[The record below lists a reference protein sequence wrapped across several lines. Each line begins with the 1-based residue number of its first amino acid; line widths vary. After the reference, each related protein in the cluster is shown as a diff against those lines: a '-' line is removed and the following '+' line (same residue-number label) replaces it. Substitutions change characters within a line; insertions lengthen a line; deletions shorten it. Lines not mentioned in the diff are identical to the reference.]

1 MEWRVTGGYRLVM
14 VPQYP
19 ARPARRASDA
29 DRDQVIR
36 VLKDGSAQGRLSQ
49 ETFMARIDAALAA
62 KDSGELAALL
72 CDLPAPPREHPAS
85 PPPRPLSRRLGARVA
100 ATRAALTTQF
110 QAIVR
115 APQVPRLVLPRGR
128 AVFTIGRAHDCDLPL
143 ADMTV
148 SRYHAELR
156 RSGDEWLLVDVGSTN
171 GTRANGWRVG
181 HGFTV
186 RAGDCVTFGRVIFR
200 LADQA

>member
-1 MEWRVTGGYRLVM
+1 M
-14 VPQYP
+14 VPQDP

-36 VLKDGSAQGRLSQ
+36 VLKEESAQGRLSQ
-49 ETFMARIDAALAA
+49 ETFLARVDAALAA

-72 CDLPAPPREHPAS
+72 SDLPAPPREHQ
-85 PPPRPLSRRLGARVA
+85 PPPPTRRRRRLGAALADGR
-100 ATRAALTTQF
+100 ATLTAQF
-110 QAIVR
+110 GTLWR
-115 APQVPRLVLPRGR
+115 APRIPRLVLPRGR
-128 AVFTIGRAHDCDLPL
+128 AVFTIGRAYDCDLPL
-143 ADMTV
+143 SDLTV

-181 HGFTV
+181 PGFTV
-186 RAGDCVTFGRVIFR
+186 RAGDCVTFGQVTFR

>member
-1 MEWRVTGGYRLVM
+1 M
-14 VPQYP
+14 VAQDP

-29 DRDQVIR
+29 DRDQVIQI
-36 VLKDGSAQGRLSQ
+36 LTDGSAEGRLSQ
-49 ETFMARIDAALAA
+49 ETFLRRIDAALQA

-72 CDLPAPPREHPAS
+72 CDLPVPPRVTPAPPQ
-85 PPPRPLSRRLGARVA
+85 PPRRRGLTAQVTARWSVLA
-100 ATRAALTTQF
+100 KQVQATWR
-110 QAIVR
+110 VPR
-115 APQVPRLVLPRGR
+115 VPRLVLPRGR

-143 ADMTV
+143 TDMTV

-156 RSGDEWLLVDVGSTN
+156 RSGDEWLLVDTGSTN

-181 HGFTV
+181 PGFTV
-186 RAGDCVTFGRVIFR
+186 RAGDCVTFGRVTFR

>member
-14 VPQYP
+14 VPQDP
-19 ARPARRASDA
+19 ARRARRASDA
-29 DRDQVIR
+29 DRDQVIQ

-49 ETFMARIDAALAA
+49 ETFMARVEAALQA
-62 KDSGELAALL
+62 KDSGELAELL
-72 CDLPAPPREHPAS
+72 RDLPAPPREHPPD
-85 PPPRPLSRRLGARVA
+85 PPPQPRARRLGTRVA
-100 ATRAALTTQF
+100 ATCSTLTAQLRAV
-110 QAIVR
+110 VR
-115 APQVPRLVLPRGR
+115 TPRVPRLVLPRGR

-156 RSGDEWLLVDVGSTN
+156 RSGEEWLLVDVGSTN

-181 HGFTV
+181 QGFTV
-186 RAGDCVTFGRVIFR
+186 RAGDLVSFGLVTFV